1 MLEGAGLG
9 LAMTFAVG
17 AVTFYFQ
24 RKLPYKKMLIV
35 TGVFI
40 GFVLVVMVGQTV
52 RTMQGTGWMPITPID
67 VELPYWAGLWL
78 GVYPTVETIGA
89 QIAAAVVRD
98 RLLLPRAG
106 DEGQGPAQ
114 AAGQDRF
121 RGSGG
126 GWSGCRR
133 GPRRR

>member
-1 MLEGAGLG
+1 MLFLQSLQLSAGTATVLEGAGLG

-52 RTMQGTGWMPITPID
+52 AHDAGHRLGPDHADRRHAART
-67 VELPYWAGLWL
+67 
-78 GVYPTVETIGA
+78 
-89 QIAAAVVRD
+89 
-98 RLLLPRAG
+98 
-106 DEGQGPAQ
+106 GP
-114 AAGQDRF
+114 GC
-121 RGSGG
+121 GSA
-126 GWSGCRR
+126 STRR
-133 GPRRR
+133 SRRSARRSPPPPS